1 MQLAAVY
8 AAAAANANAT
18 AQTVIATAQE
28 LLKKSQTAGLKLVLT
43 KKQRYRKGG
52 KEYENKA

>member
-1 MQLAAVY
+1 MQWAEAY

-18 AQTVIATAQE
+18 ALTDIATAQE
-28 LLKKSQTAGLKLVLT
+28 LLKKSQTAGLKLALT
-43 KKQRYRKGG
+43 KKQNRKGG